1 MKAPIRQQLA
11 NVVILEFPV
20 VFVFLPSH
28 NIDFEVIEE
37 ANPGMHKSLEKDTE
51 CNLSPKGVSFREEVI
66 EDDNNSENPKVFD
79 LMKQVESSSSHQVL
93 AENTN
98 SEKAPNDSLDE
109 PFFEED
115 ILGNLSPSFPKS
127 EELTFSGDTTFDFFD
142 QGFTDDVIADLMAH
156 LNPDILDFD
165 SEFPKKAENEI
176 PETVF
181 GANGM
186 FPVPEE
192 LEEGEIPE

>member
-28 NIDFEVIEE
+28 NIDFEVIEDV
-37 ANPGMHKSLEKDTE
+37 NPGIHKSLEKDTE
-51 CNLSPKGVSFREEVI
+51 CDLSPKGVSFREEVI
-66 EDDNNSENPKVFD
+66 EDDDNNSENPKVFD

-93 AENTN
+93 TENTN

-109 PFFEED
+109 PVFEED

-127 EELTFSGDTTFDFFD
+127 EELTFSGDMTFDFD

-156 LNPDILDFD
+156 LNPDDFLDFASD
-165 SEFPKKAENEI
+165 FPKKAENEI
-176 PETVF
+176 PESVF
-181 GANGM
+181 GA
-186 FPVPEE
+186 PVPEE